1 MAPTGHFG
9 EGNVSNH
16 PSKKP
21 RLDKASAST
30 QDDARSRD
38 ATVQREQQEAAGM
51 SLASLSTD
59 ILNGVI
65 RHSEEVASILGSKLQ
80 EYLHIGYH
88 FAAIRDGIVS
98 GYVVRHGDTPAT
110 RESARKVAYDFLT
123 RKFHKPNATVR
134 LYIRCYEKLA
144 SNIALG

>member
-1 MAPTGHFG
+1 M
-9 EGNVSNH
+9 
-16 PSKKP
+16 
-21 RLDKASAST
+21 
-30 QDDARSRD
+30 
-38 ATVQREQQEAAGM
+38 QREQQKAAGP
-51 SLASLSTD
+51 SLASLSND

-80 EYLHIGYH
+80 EYLRIGYH
-88 FAAIRDGIVS
+88 FSAIRDAIVS
-98 GYVVRHGDTPAT
+98 SYVVRHGDTPTT

-123 RKFHKPNATVR
+123 REFQKSNATVR

>member
-1 MAPTGHFG
+1 M
-9 EGNVSNH
+9 SNH

-21 RLDKASAST
+21 RLDEASAST

-38 ATVQREQQEAAGM
+38 ATQEAAGL

-65 RHSEEVASILGSKLQ
+65 GHSEEVASILGSKLQ
-80 EYLHIGYH
+80 EYLRIGYH

-144 SNIALG
+144 SNIASG